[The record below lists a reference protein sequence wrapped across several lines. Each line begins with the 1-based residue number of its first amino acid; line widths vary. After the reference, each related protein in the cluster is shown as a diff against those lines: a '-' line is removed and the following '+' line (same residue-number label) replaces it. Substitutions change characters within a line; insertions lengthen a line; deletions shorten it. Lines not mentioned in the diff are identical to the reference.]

1 MVVYFDPAKGI
12 VDDQASVLEQSMPA
26 GLDPIGKKNWM
37 LQQQADA
44 ANTMFEQGAAQGGN
58 KPLLA
63 QDPGQFF
70 DELGNILGN
79 AGTGLVTDY
88 LDLGAGLA
96 DVAVQTA
103 SLASGGGWDW
113 NQVFN
118 DSDNPWTQWRQS
130 NFEAQTSA
138 GQLTSNIVRVGTLLL
153 TLPKTGIKG
162 LALLP
167 RLAQRVPVVGGAA
180 GKVTRGLDALDDTLK
195 ASRNIRQ
202 TTQLTEAAA
211 EFKKG
216 TAAAAAAKIGMADD
230 WLGMTFQ
237 QISKANQADEVTT
250 WWKSVRDSTK
260 ALTQLTREKGRVRT
274 VAEALGWDAFAAF
287 LVYGEGDS
295 SFDETL
301 NDMLAE
307 AGLPNIPFL
316 QTRVEDTGLIRK
328 FKQMAEGVPTGL
340 LINGLLDM
348 TRVYRYSQAFGK
360 ATAEEKEQL
369 IKAFNTEADEIGR
382 GLARLALPAQIGA
395 HPDIA
400 ARSAKETRL
409 NGLRAMVDSE
419 KIAQNYQRDLD
430 VAQLLSNQRMAA
442 EAAGVQPP
450 DRLPTGPW
458 DPTRGPAGL
467 LPEGR
472 VPADFNS
479 PVQNRLAQMEGLASQ
494 LNEDPLYQ
502 EWLASRAPDELFMP
516 PQAGGNPALEQFQG
530 QGAMPAPSAQGGPDD
545 LQAYKQWL
553 ESRARMPGAELDPRV
568 QQSLRRLEGIGELA
582 LRQPEGLAMPA
593 GQLGQPAQMGNLPQ
607 LPGGPEAKPPGAP
620 PAGLLGAGGEMVP
633 VTPGIQPVNVV
644 DLGPRPPAPTVT
656 PQTIRNAFEA
666 DIYDA
671 FMRSQ
676 ELTFEEGP
684 DGVMRSMAELRSS
697 IKQLVPSTRVDAIEY
712 MDSFT
717 PMANELGV
725 VNASDSVW
733 MNFITNRGLSE
744 GWASIDPDTMKVRF
758 NRRAAVELDRG
769 ESAIKQAESL
779 DQLNELN
786 RYQEWLWNKELVNGN
801 PQMRPE
807 VQDNLA
813 AKEARDAYDQWEA
826 GQTAQRMAEPDP
838 AKLDAERQAVTA
850 AVEADQLNNAEEL
863 RLTAAEQAALSGQ
876 LDDATVVR
884 EYLGTTLDSVQRP
897 EVAKAEV
904 GRGWEVLGAD
914 GEPLAKTRT
923 KREAERL
930 ADAEL
935 QRLREAMVNRARQL
949 EADDADQALNM
960 TTGSPIYDSDV
971 VGKVTLTETQVEAV
985 KRYSEAIRR
994 QLDADFIK
1002 RTGGQA
1008 FFNVNDIKGS
1018 KRTFEMTQGEMYD
1031 IVDGI
1036 KALLGTGEITGAKAR
1051 VLRNIA
1057 DKLDTSM
1064 RLLEPEARA
1073 QRFANN
1079 ITAGTKRFLDH
1090 GDFC

>member
-37 LQQQADA
+37 LQQQAEA
-44 ANTMFEQGAAQGGN
+44 ASNMFEQGAAQGAN
-58 KPLLA
+58 KPTFA

-96 DVAVQTA
+96 DVAVQAA
-103 SLASGGGWDW
+103 SAATGGGWNW
-113 NQVFN
+113 NEVFN
-118 DSDNPWTQWRQS
+118 DSDNPWTQWRQN

-167 RLAQRVPVVGGAA
+167 RLAQRAPVVGGAA
-180 GKVTRGLDALDDTLK
+180 AKVTRGLDALDDTLK

-202 TTQLTEAAA
+202 TTQLTEAAKG
-211 EFKKG
+211 FQKG

-237 QISKANQADEVTT
+237 QISKANQADDVTT

-260 ALTQLTREKGRVRT
+260 ALTQLGREKGRIRT

-328 FKQMAEGVPTGL
+328 LKQMAEGVPTGL

-348 TRVYRYSQAFGK
+348 SRVYRYSQAFGK

-369 IKAFNTEADEIGR
+369 IKAFNSEADEIGR
-382 GLARLALPAQIGA
+382 GLARLALPAQIQA
-395 HPDIA
+395 YPDIA
-400 ARSAKETRL
+400 ARSAKAARL
-409 NGLRAMVDSE
+409 DGLRAMVNSE
-419 KIAQNYQRDLD
+419 KIAQNYRRDLD

-442 EAAGVQPP
+442 EAGGVQLP

-502 EWLASRAPDELFMP
+502 EWLASRAPGEAFMP
-516 PQAGGNPALEQFQG
+516 PQAGGNPALEQFRQ
-530 QGAMPAPSAQGGPDD
+530 QGAMPAASAQGGPDD
-545 LQAYKQWL
+545 LIAYKQWL

-582 LRQPEGLAMPA
+582 PIRQQAAGGLA
-593 GQLGQPAQMGNLPQ
+593 N
-607 LPGGPEAKPPGAP
+607 PGGIE
-620 PAGLLGAGGEMVP
+620 
-633 VTPGIQPVNVV
+633 PVNVV

-676 ELTFEEGP
+676 ELTFVEGS
-684 DGVMRSMAELRSS
+684 DGVMRSMAELRSAVKEL
-697 IKQLVPSTRVDAIEY
+697 IPSTRVDAIEY

-733 MNFITNRGLSE
+733 MNFITNRGLAE
-744 GWASIDPDTMKVRF
+744 GWASIDPDSMQVRF

-769 ESAIKQAESL
+769 ETAIKQAEAV

-813 AKEARDAYDQWEA
+813 AKEARDAYDQWED
-826 GQTAQRMAEPDP
+826 AQRAAGPDP
-838 AKLDAERQAVTA
+838 AVLDTERQAVTA
-850 AVEADQLNNAEEL
+850 AVEADQLDNAEEL
-863 RLTAAEQAALSGQ
+863 RLTAAEAQALTGQ
-876 LDDATVVR
+876 MDDVTAVR
-884 EYLGTTLDSVQRP
+884 EYLGTTLDTVQRP

-914 GEPLAKTRT
+914 GEVLAKTRT

-935 QRLREAMVNRARQL
+935 QRLREAMVSRARQL
-949 EADDADQALNM
+949 EADSADQAMNM
-960 TTGSPIYDSDV
+960 RTGNPVYDSDV
-971 VGKVTLTETQVEAV
+971 VGKVTLTETQIEAV

-1018 KRTFEMTQGEMYD
+1018 KRTFEMTQGEMFD

-1064 RLLEPEARA
+1064 KLLEPEARA

-1079 ITAGTKRFLDH
+1079 VTADAKRFLDH

>member
-12 VDDQASVLEQSMPA
+12 VDTEASVLQPQMPA
-26 GLDPIGKKNWM
+26 GLDPIGKKNWL
-37 LQQQADA
+37 LQQQAEA
-44 ANTMFEQGAAQGGN
+44 ANATFEQGAAQGTS
-58 KPLLA
+58 KPLFA
-63 QDPGQFF
+63 EGPGQFF

-96 DVAVQTA
+96 DLAVQA
-103 SLASGGGWDW
+103 GSLASGKGWDW
-113 NQVFN
+113 GEVFN
-118 DSDNPWTQWRQS
+118 DSDNPWTQWRQN
-130 NFEAQTSA
+130 NFEAQTGA
-138 GQLTSNIVRVGTLLL
+138 GQLTSNVVRVGTLLL

-167 RLAQRVPVVGGAA
+167 RLAQRAPVVGGAA
-180 GKVTRGLDALDDTLK
+180 AKVTRGLDALDDTLK

-202 TTQLTEAAA
+202 TTQLTQAA
-211 EFKKG
+211 EGFKKG
-216 TAAAAAAKIGMADD
+216 SAAAAAAKIGMADD
-230 WLGMTFQ
+230 WLGMTFRQ
-237 QISKANQADEVTT
+237 VSAANQADDVTS

-260 ALTQLTREKGRVRT
+260 ALTQLSREKGRIRT

-307 AGLPNIPFL
+307 AGLPNIPLL

-328 FKQMAEGVPTGL
+328 LKQMAEGVPTGL

-382 GLARLALPAQIGA
+382 GLARLALPAQVGA

-409 NGLRAMVDSE
+409 NGLRALVDTE
-419 KIAQNYQRDLD
+419 KINQNYQRDLD
-430 VAQLLSNQRMAA
+430 VAQLLANQRMAA
-442 EAAGVQPP
+442 EAGGVQPP
-450 DRLPTGPW
+450 TQLPTGPW
-458 DPTRGPAGL
+458 DPRRGPAAL

-502 EWLASRAPDELFMP
+502 EWLASRAPNETFMP
-516 PQAGGNPALEQFQG
+516 PQAGGNPALEQFRQ
-530 QGAMPAPSAQGGPDD
+530 QGAMPTPSAQGGPGD
-545 LQAYKQWL
+545 LQAYQQWL
-553 ESRARMPGAELDPRV
+553 EQRARMPEAELDPRV
-568 QQSLRRLEGIGELA
+568 QESLRRLEGIGEPTPVTRA
-582 LRQPEGLAMPA
+582 PEADMPA
-593 GQLGQPAQMGNLPQ
+593 AEETSQLVPAARSLEAGMPAF
-607 LPGGPEAKPPGAP
+607 GGIE
-620 PAGLLGAGGEMVP
+620 
-633 VTPGIQPVNVV
+633 PVNVV

-676 ELTFEEGP
+676 ELTFVEGP
-684 DGVMRSMAELRSS
+684 DGVMRSLSEMRNS

-725 VNASDSVW
+725 INASDSVW
-733 MNFITNRGLSE
+733 MNFITNRGLAE

-758 NRRAAVELDRG
+758 NRRTAVELDRG
-769 ESAIKQAESL
+769 ESAIKQAEAL

-786 RYQEWLWNKELVNGN
+786 RYEEWLWNKELVNGS

-826 GQTAQRMAEPDP
+826 AQTAQRMAEPDP
-838 AKLDAERQAVTA
+838 ARVDTERQAVTA

-863 RLTAAEQAALSGQ
+863 RLTAAEAAGLEGQ
-876 LDDATVVR
+876 LDDASVVR
-884 EYLGTTLDSVQRP
+884 EYLGTTLDTIQRP

-914 GEPLAKTRT
+914 GEALAKTRT
-923 KREAERL
+923 KREADKL

-935 QRLREAMVNRARQL
+935 RRLQEAMVSRARQL
-949 EADDADQALNM
+949 EADATDQAMNM
-960 TTGSPIYDSDV
+960 RTGDPIYDSDV
-971 VGKVTLTETQVEAV
+971 VGKVTLTETQIEAV

-994 QLDADFIK
+994 QLDADFIR

-1008 FFNVNDIKGS
+1008 FFNINDIKGS

-1036 KALLGTGEITGAKAR
+1036 KALLGTGEVTGAKAR

-1064 RLLEPEARA
+1064 KLLEPEARA

-1079 ITAGTKRFLDH
+1079 ITADAKRFLDH